1 MNQEETWAM
10 QLRESRLKLI
20 ERVKKALY
28 TPSPTRRY
36 ALYQEWRKEMGDV
49 AAREQ
54 AKFAEAVREGRVNL
68 KKLENMV
75 GK

>member
-1 MNQEETWAM
+1 
-10 QLRESRLKLI
+10 
-20 ERVKKALY
+20 
-28 TPSPTRRY
+28 
-36 ALYQEWRKEMGDV
+36 MGDV

-54 AKFAEAVREGRVNL
+54 AKFSEAVREGRVSL